1 MWNCIWKKKGFYS
14 HASGGTGINV
24 VISGA
29 DMSLSVQDDD
39 KGKYILILGKGLT
52 KGFCDHSLSAEK
64 LYWINFIKINAKFC
78 LSLH

>member
-1 MWNCIWKKKGFYS
+1 
-14 HASGGTGINV
+14 
-24 VISGA
+24 
-29 DMSLSVQDDD
+29 MSLSVQDDD